1 MKKLKSPFD
10 IFQRW
15 LEEASKLETEAN
27 AMTLSSVNQ
36 MGQPSSRIVLFKGF
50 HDKKFVFYTNIKS
63 SKGRQLL
70 ENPFVSICF
79 HWKSLRRQVR
89 VQGSTDLIDNSIAD
103 NYFATRDRDSQIGAW
118 ASAQSR
124 DLESREALEISIKKL
139 RIKFGNNKI
148 PRPDYWSGFQVK
160 PVNFEFWEE
169 MPHRL
174 HVRIFYDQDE
184 RGKWTKKLL
193 FP

>member
-1 MKKLKSPFD
+1 MQKIKSPFD
-10 IFQRW
+10 IFQGW
-15 LEEASKLETEAN
+15 LEEASRLEIEAN
-27 AMTLSSVNQ
+27 AMTLSSVNLA
-36 MGQPSSRIVLFKGF
+36 GQPSSRIVLFKGF
-50 HDKKFVFYTNIKS
+50 HNRKFVFYTNTES
-63 SKGRQLL
+63 SKGRQLC
-70 ENPFVSICF
+70 ENPSVSICF

-89 VQGSTDLIDNSIAD
+89 VQGRAALIDNLTAD

-124 DLESREALEISIKKL
+124 NLESRETLEILIKKFKK
-139 RIKFGNNKI
+139 KFGKGKI

-174 HVRIFYDQDE
+174 HKRTFYDLDQQD
-184 RGKWTKKLL
+184 RWTKKLL